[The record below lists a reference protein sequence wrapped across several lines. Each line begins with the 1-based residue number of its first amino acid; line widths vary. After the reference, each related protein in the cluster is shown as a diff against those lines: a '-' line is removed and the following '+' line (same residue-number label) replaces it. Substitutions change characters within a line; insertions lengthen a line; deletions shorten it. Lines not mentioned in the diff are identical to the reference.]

1 MIWHVHIIYLTLST
15 FSDMGVYPPILF
27 PNYCSEQLSREKV
40 PNAPQ
45 ARVAKA
51 SKILEGELYRSAP
64 SLSYYLDKSTLWQRL
79 ENIAS
84 NESVHILQLLKLPD
98 DLCTSDEIQN

>member
-1 MIWHVHIIYLTLST
+1 M
-15 FSDMGVYPPILF
+15 
-27 PNYCSEQLSREKV
+27 

-45 ARVAKA
+45 AWVAKA

-98 DLCTSDEIQN
+98 DLCAPMRYKAEEEIQQEEETKC